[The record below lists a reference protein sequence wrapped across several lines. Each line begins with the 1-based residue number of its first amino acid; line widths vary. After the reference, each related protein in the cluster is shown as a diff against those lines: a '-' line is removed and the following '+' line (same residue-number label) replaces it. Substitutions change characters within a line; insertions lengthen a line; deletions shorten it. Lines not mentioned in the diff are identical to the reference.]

1 MATRK
6 VSIGGME
13 EWINM
18 ACEECPLYD
27 RGQCCKN
34 EIIGGVFILSSNQCL
49 QIRRAIIRLI
59 RGYKETK

>member
-6 VSIGGME
+6 VSISGME

-18 ACEECPLYD
+18 ACEECNLYE

-34 EIIGGVFILSSNQCL
+34 EIVGGAFILDSTQCL
-49 QIRRAIIRLI
+49 QVRRAIIRLI
-59 RGYKETK
+59 KESGRKP